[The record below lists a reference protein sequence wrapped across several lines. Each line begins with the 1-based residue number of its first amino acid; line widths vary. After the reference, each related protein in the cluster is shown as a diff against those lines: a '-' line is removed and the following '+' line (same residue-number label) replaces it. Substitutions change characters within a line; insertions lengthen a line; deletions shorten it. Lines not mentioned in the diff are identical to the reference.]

1 MNQLAARDI
10 LTVTEK
16 QAHIHVS
23 GHPGQPELAALYG
36 WLRPRLIVP
45 VHGEIRH
52 MHEQA
57 RFALEQRVPDALVQE
72 NGDLVRLAPGP
83 ARILE
88 RVRSGR
94 LILDGD
100 VILPADGE
108 TINERRKL
116 SFYGQISVAVVLSRG
131 KFADSA
137 IQYRGV
143 PVEDER
149 EAFLDEMN
157 AAAEKAAK
165 MCIRDRHNRAA
176 RDRCRQHQ
184 REIRCF
190 PRLDGGRALAHRD
203 RRPAHR
209 RRIYGAVSYTHLDVY
224 KRQRAWV
231 SAAPTP
237 SAF

>member
-1 MNQLAARDI
+1 AAKDI

-36 WLRPRLIVP
+36 WLRPKLIVP

-57 RFALEQRVPDALVQE
+57 RFALEQGVPDALVQE
-72 NGDLVRLAPGP
+72 NGDLCRLLPGP
-83 ARILE
+83 ARIVE

-94 LILDGD
+94 LLLDGD

-116 SFYGQISVAVVLSRG
+116 ALNGQISVAVVLSDNG
-131 KFADSA
+131 FVDSA

-143 PVEDER
+143 PVEDDRDE
-149 EAFLDEMN
+149 FLGEMN
-157 AAAEKAAK
+157 EAAEQAATGK
-165 MCIRDRHNRAA
+165 A
-176 RDRCRQHQ
+176 RDRDALK
-184 REIRCF
+184 EAIR
-190 PRLDGGRALAHRD
+190 LGV
-203 RRPAHR
+203 RRVATDWTGKKP
-209 RRIYGAVSYTHLDVY
+209 IVDVLI
-224 KRQRAWV
+224 V
-231 SAAPTP
+231 DI
-237 SAF
+237 